1 MLMEWRYEATDAKIK
16 CGKQRLGLSCREA
29 LPYSVTKNQE
39 EMAKTCTNKV
49 FLEKARNSR
58 EFQPFSELTF
68 KFRVVTIKFPTGIFF
83 SDRIIPHSLE
93 KCQHLWKKSRN
104 DGGLSKQKPTHS
116 KNQPLT
122 SSKISR

>member
-1 MLMEWRYEATDAKIK
+1 M
-16 CGKQRLGLSCREA
+16 GLSCRKA
-29 LPYSVTKNQE
+29 LPYSVTKNQD
-39 EMAKTCTNKV
+39 EMAKTCTNEV

-83 SDRIIPHSLE
+83 SDRITPHSLE
-93 KCQHLWKKSRN
+93 NVSIFGKKSRN

-116 KNQPLT
+116 KKQPLA